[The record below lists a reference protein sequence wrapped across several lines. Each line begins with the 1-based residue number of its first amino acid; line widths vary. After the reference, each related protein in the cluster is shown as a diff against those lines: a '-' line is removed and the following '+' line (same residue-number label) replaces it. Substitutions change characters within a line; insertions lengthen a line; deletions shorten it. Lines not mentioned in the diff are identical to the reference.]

1 MHNEP
6 QKSSSD
12 IYKHLGILFFSPKP
26 VPVSLAGLK
35 RHLILTGRTGSGKS
49 VFLKSIFYKLQ
60 YLSHRKQQYT
70 LILLDPHGDLA
81 GEILKF
87 RLNTLKPQRV
97 VYIDPVWENGKTPCI
112 NPFWQKVSNPALID
126 LLAGQFAK
134 TFAELVADATLSLQ
148 MEAVLKPCLAVLL
161 EHGESSLMDLQV
173 FMNDSQNEY
182 WVELGKK
189 SSFGVYRQFFQ
200 TAFLNKK
207 YATTKLAIYTRLQ
220 HLQNNYNFFYL
231 MNGKNTIDLNKEI
244 EQGKIILFN
253 LSKGKLG
260 ADASKAL

>member
-1 MHNEP
+1 M
-6 QKSSSD
+6 
-12 IYKHLGILFFSPKP
+12 
-26 VPVSLAGLK
+26 
-35 RHLILTGRTGSGKS
+35 
-49 VFLKSIFYKLQ
+49 LKSIFYKLQ
-60 YLSHRKQQYT
+60 YLSHHKQQYA
-70 LILLDPHGDLA
+70 LILLDPHGALA
-81 GEILKF
+81 GELLKF
-87 RLNTLKPQRV
+87 SLNSPKPQRL
-97 VYIDPVWENGKTPCI
+97 VYIDPVWEEGKTPCI
-112 NPFWQKVSNPALID
+112 NPFWQKITNPAFID

-134 TFAELVADATLSLQ
+134 TFAELVADAALSLQ

-161 EHGESSLMDLQV
+161 EHGEASLKDLQV

-207 YATTKLAIYTRLQ
+207 YAATKLAIYTRLQ

-231 MNGKNTIDLNKEI
+231 MNGKNTLDLNKEI
-244 EQGKIILFN
+244 QQGKVILFN

>member
-1 MHNEP
+1 M
-6 QKSSSD
+6 
-12 IYKHLGILFFSPKP
+12 
-26 VPVSLAGLK
+26 
-35 RHLILTGRTGSGKS
+35 
-49 VFLKSIFYKLQ
+49 LKSIFYKLQ
-60 YLSHRKQQYT
+60 YLSHHKQQYA

-97 VYIDPVWENGKTPCI
+97 VYIDPVWEEGKTPCI
-112 NPFWQKVSNPALID
+112 NPFWQKVSNPAIID

-134 TFAELVADATLSLQ
+134 TFAELVADAALSLQ

-161 EHGESSLMDLQV
+161 AHGESSLKDLQV

-200 TAFLNKK
+200 NAFLNKK
-207 YATTKLAIYTRLQ
+207 YAATKLAIYTRLQ

-244 EQGKIILFN
+244 QQGKIILFN

-260 ADASKAL
+260 ADAGKAL